1 MTIALGRTRARVRTR
16 WAETATGYALV
27 ALPLAV
33 LCVLVLMP
41 ASVAV
46 VETVIVTGP
55 DGPRLGLDRY
65 VAFFADPF
73 ARRNLIYSLI
83 QTAAST
89 ATVLAIALAIAVYLR
104 FGTGRAVRVV
114 HALALFPLFVP
125 AIIAAYALI
134 RFLGPN
140 GLFQMLLERVG
151 IGGYASPYLTPLGPF
166 IGFVWE
172 GLPLPV
178 LVLTAGLAQVSDHAI
193 EAARD
198 LGAGGLRI
206 FREIL
211 LPQVTRS
218 LMIAC
223 SLVFLGIFGSYTIPY
238 MMGPAAPEMMG
249 VFMQRTYDQLQRPQ
263 DAQVQAVV
271 SFLVCALVSVAYVRL
286 ILKERR

>member
-1 MTIALGRTRARVRTR
+1 MVIGRARPRARIR

-27 ALPLAV
+27 AVPLAV

-41 ASVAV
+41 ATVAV
-46 VETVIVTGP
+46 VETVLVAGP
-55 DGPRLGLDRY
+55 DGTRLGLDRY
-65 VAFFADPF
+65 VAFFDDAF
-73 ARRNLIYSLI
+73 ARRNLIYSVL

-104 FGTGRAVRVV
+104 FGQGRAVRVV
-114 HALALFPLFVP
+114 QALALFPLFVP
-125 AIIAAYALI
+125 AIIAAYALV

-140 GLFQMLLERVG
+140 GLFQMLLERIG
-151 IGGYASPYLTPLGPF
+151 ITGYASPYLTPLGPF
-166 IGFVWE
+166 VGFVWD

-198 LGAGGLRI
+198 LGAGGIRI

-211 LPQVTRS
+211 LPQVARS

-271 SFLVCALVSVAYVRL
+271 SFLVCALVSIAYVRL
-286 ILKERR
+286 ILTERR